1 MLFASII
8 FCIQGFAQNQSML
21 LPVPGIYSTSTN
33 DYEGCKIINFSNPG
47 NSVIYELPK
56 HTFYVNDVIKG
67 RPHIEYDLEH
77 ANPSMNEKYLGQH
90 PMFAQNIVHDKDGK
104 LLFFIVDN
112 NIYNRY
118 GEAFLKYLPDY
129 EDEPMYGTFSYLH
142 DGIMYD
148 NWIDGSNFN
157 RFNVNTSNISID
169 PEIVIFPIY
178 GECYKYGL
186 VYFLFYNNAPDSASK
201 LFYRTLTYYDENK
214 IVLSNPIEISKN
226 FPLSNACDNY
236 SNRGLA
242 ISEYRE
248 EYDNYLLFVHYYNA
262 FYILTIDNT
271 GNIDTNNIKDFI
283 VIENM
288 SNPTHF
294 RKQYSTE
301 MEVIKIESGS
311 DTYYKVAM
319 GSCYGGPNSS
329 DALVTEFTLN
339 YDSLNVVDK
348 WAYYLPMNTSTTDP
362 FFCEYIKGLEYDP
375 NGNLYVTYRK
385 QGQDKLYYHIAG
397 SSNWNY
403 IDMQDKYYNASNYQ
417 YSEIELGRD
426 GNLYYLYSNENE
438 TFGGISRLNLSS
450 LTWEENVFPDV
461 INKVYFSHDYGFNS
475 DESKILL
482 FADQIDGS
490 DYVSYYET
498 VDQQCCIDHIY
509 YDNWPSQ
516 QYFDQNP
523 VWTWS
528 PGIGNNPFHSINGEI
543 LINEDVKIYSVKEVT
558 IKNLKFKFNSNK
570 KLIIEPGAKLV
581 LDNSVLT
588 SVDNCEQSIMWEGI
602 EVWGNRDIPQY
613 PESNQGV
620 VELKMVLS

>member
-1 MLFASII
+1 MKKTLKVKLSLVLTAILFISLHLS
-8 FCIQGFAQNQSML
+8 AQNQSII
-21 LPVPGIYSTSTN
+21 LPIPGDIEPNPTGSKS
-33 DYEGCKIINFSNPG
+33 INFVDPANPVITELPAHSFFIAQDIPG
-47 NSVIYELPK
+47 N
-56 HTFYVNDVIKG
+56 
-67 RPHIEYDLEH
+67 PHKEADLYIV
-77 ANPSMNEKYLGQH
+77 SSLMNEKYLGQH
-90 PMFAQNIVHDKDGK
+90 PMFAQNIVHDKDGN

-118 GEAFLKYLPDY
+118 GEAFVKYLPDY
-129 EDEPMYGTFSYLH
+129 PEEPINNDIFSYLH

-148 NWIDGSNFN
+148 NWIDGSYYN
-157 RFNVNTSNISID
+157 RFNVNTTHISID

-201 LFYRTLTYYDENK
+201 LFYRTLTYYNENK

-226 FPLSNACDNY
+226 FPLSSACDDY

-288 SNPTHF
+288 SNATHF

-362 FFCEYIKGLEYDP
+362 FFL
-375 NGNLYVTYRK
+375 
-385 QGQDKLYYHIAG
+385 
-397 SSNWNY
+397 
-403 IDMQDKYYNASNYQ
+403 
-417 YSEIELGRD
+417 
-426 GNLYYLYSNENE
+426 
-438 TFGGISRLNLSS
+438 
-450 LTWEENVFPDV
+450 
-461 INKVYFSHDYGFNS
+461 
-475 DESKILL
+475 
-482 FADQIDGS
+482 
-490 DYVSYYET
+490 
-498 VDQQCCIDHIY
+498 
-509 YDNWPSQ
+509 
-516 QYFDQNP
+516 
-523 VWTWS
+523 
-528 PGIGNNPFHSINGEI
+528 
-543 LINEDVKIYSVKEVT
+543 
-558 IKNLKFKFNSNK
+558 
-570 KLIIEPGAKLV
+570 
-581 LDNSVLT
+581 
-588 SVDNCEQSIMWEGI
+588 
-602 EVWGNRDIPQY
+602 
-613 PESNQGV
+613 
-620 VELKMVLS
+620 

>member
-1 MLFASII
+1 
-8 FCIQGFAQNQSML
+8 
-21 LPVPGIYSTSTN
+21 
-33 DYEGCKIINFSNPG
+33 
-47 NSVIYELPK
+47 
-56 HTFYVNDVIKG
+56 
-67 RPHIEYDLEH
+67 
-77 ANPSMNEKYLGQH
+77 MNEKYLGQH

-129 EDEPMYGTFSYLH
+129 PEEPINNDIFSYLH

-201 LFYRTLTYYDENK
+201 LFYRTLTYYNENK

-226 FPLSNACDNY
+226 FPLSSACDDY

-288 SNPTHF
+288 SNATHF

-362 FFCEYIKGLEYDP
+362 FFV
-375 NGNLYVTYRK
+375 N
-385 QGQDKLYYHIAG
+385 
-397 SSNWNY
+397 
-403 IDMQDKYYNASNYQ
+403 
-417 YSEIELGRD
+417 
-426 GNLYYLYSNENE
+426 
-438 TFGGISRLNLSS
+438 ISKVLNMILM
-450 LTWEENVFPDV
+450 V
-461 INKVYFSHDYGFNS
+461 IY
-475 DESKILL
+475 
-482 FADQIDGS
+482 
-490 DYVSYYET
+490 
-498 VDQQCCIDHIY
+498 
-509 YDNWPSQ
+509 
-516 QYFDQNP
+516 
-523 VWTWS
+523 
-528 PGIGNNPFHSINGEI
+528 
-543 LINEDVKIYSVKEVT
+543 
-558 IKNLKFKFNSNK
+558 
-570 KLIIEPGAKLV
+570 
-581 LDNSVLT
+581 
-588 SVDNCEQSIMWEGI
+588 M
-602 EVWGNRDIPQY
+602 
-613 PESNQGV
+613 
-620 VELKMVLS
+620 